1 MTLPLVKIS
10 PLKCLCMMTSSDRA
24 VSKKIVEIRI
34 TDIFIFP
41 LIILDDILD
50 LSQID
55 HFPGRGEERRGV
67 RSGLGN
73 CRTPTD
79 QCVVCSAAG
88 CTWLLAYSPTVRL
101 RHQQPSL
108 DYFISHQQTSP
119 LTRQSVKLSN
129 QHEQTQIRHS
139 QWRNSP
145 KNLKN

>member
-119 LTRQSVKLSN
+119 VTQQTVKLSN
-129 QHEQTQIRHS
+129 QHDQTQINVYS
-139 QWRNSP
+139 SV
-145 KNLKN
+145 